1 MPRFAMEYRV
11 VEIHF
16 HEVEADS
23 IDEAKTIVC
32 DQDLQPQ
39 LASRI
44 CKELDT
50 YEEIEGGADM
60 LSPTEYFELRGGES

>member
-23 IDEAKTIVC
+23 IDEAKAIVC
-32 DQDLQPQ
+32 DQNLQPTEV
-39 LASRI
+39 SPI

-50 YEEIEGGADM
+50 YEEIEDGADM
-60 LSPTEYFELRGGES
+60 LTPKEYFKLREEV